1 MNGKLERL
9 RQVDAELVAAQ
20 QAREVADEAARAAS
34 ERDSVKR
41 WIHAGSIARAVGV
54 AYDFEGVF
62 SKWYLSGKERFAG
75 APACVSYFCDN
86 PNTNRGLRFDEKN
99 DGLAI
104 IKWHQARGEARTALV
119 VWDAL
124 AQSRALLLRESPEL
138 ASVA

>member
-1 MNGKLERL
+1 
-9 RQVDAELVAAQ
+9 
-20 QAREVADEAARAAS
+20 
-34 ERDSVKR
+34 
-41 WIHAGSIARAVGV
+41 
-54 AYDFEGVF
+54 
-62 SKWYLSGKERFAG
+62 
-75 APACVSYFCDN
+75 
-86 PNTNRGLRFDEKN
+86 LRFDEKN